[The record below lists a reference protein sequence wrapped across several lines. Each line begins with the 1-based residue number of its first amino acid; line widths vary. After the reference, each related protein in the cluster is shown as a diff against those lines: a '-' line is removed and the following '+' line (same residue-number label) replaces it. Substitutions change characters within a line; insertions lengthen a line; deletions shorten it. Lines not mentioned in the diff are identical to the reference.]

1 MQCSAKS
8 RRSLRCR
15 RRRRRCF
22 CAPSDRRC
30 SRVCFSPSRKGP
42 EEEEGGGRE
51 WRRVARRPLLLWPQ
65 TRHLLVAP
73 LSTVHSH
80 TLTLRAAGCC
90 LCHRHH
96 SCCCCCWRWQRRASC
111 CAVCARGQWGRH
123 LANGPRRSCRSICQ
137 LACDVHCGGVLRGCD
152 ARGRSFRTVA
162 TGIRATEGARQGW
175 LRKRR
180 PLPT

>member
-8 RRSLRCR
+8 RRSLRRR

-22 CAPSDRRC
+22 CAPSGSPLLTCLLLAERAVRR
-30 SRVCFSPSRKGP
+30 RRRR
-42 EEEEGGGRE
+42 GGA
-51 WRRVARRPLLLWPQ
+51 VATCARRPLLLWPQ
-65 TRHLLVAP
+65 TRHLLVYRHGP
-73 LSTVHSH
+73 LTHADSSCW
-80 TLTLRAAGCC
+80 GGC

-111 CAVCARGQWGRH
+111 CAVCARGQWVRH